1 MIPFELTRPWELTLL
16 LVAIPVLLTFFMRS
30 LSDFPWPQ
38 RVVSLIARSLIVWLL
53 ALSLAGL
60 AFLRETDDRVFV
72 FLVDQSLSI
81 GDNGVASANE
91 FLDKA
96 LANVKG
102 QQVAFLPFGAE
113 VGDVQDDRASIA
125 SEGSGGESDDAG
137 SSSDEQTSPEP
148 GMEASNSN
156 ADDLPSGKR
165 AGVRGGP
172 DGSASNVTNSTGLD
186 EQPSIEVAIDPAVE
200 ARRQFRDG
208 TNLSKAIETAAGYVV
223 PGYVPHMILLSDG
236 NETMG
241 DALATA
247 ARSHIP
253 ISTVPLPTRSEPE
266 VQISEVAVPAEV
278 REGEPFF
285 VEVVIHSNHDDE
297 GFIEVYRGDHKVI
310 GEMRKLKTGENRFRF
325 QQSIERARLA
335 QFAVRISQLG
345 EDTLLDNNMESG
357 LVYAAGKPR
366 VLIIESDPNLI
377 RDLAYALEEEGVES
391 DVRPPQGMPDSLSD
405 LQNYEC
411 VILSNVPATALTTQ
425 QMEIT
430 RTYVQE
436 LGGGFIMLG
445 GAQSFGLGG
454 YYKSALEEILPVR
467 SDFEKEKE
475 TPSLGM
481 VLVIDK
487 SGSMSGDKIEMAK
500 SAARGAAEL
509 LGRRDKIG
517 VLAFDGETY
526 VISEMQSARNKGKIS
541 DEIARIDAGG
551 GTTMYPAMEMA
562 FEILMATTAKLKHV
576 IILTDGVSSPGDF
589 EGMAQQMVS
598 SKMTVST
605 VAIGE
610 GCDTQL
616 LESIARVGKGR
627 YHFTTDPAQVPQ
639 IFAKET
645 VTASKSAIDEQPFLP
660 QVIRATHALKDL
672 EMEAAPF
679 LLGYVM
685 TRPKPTSEVILSTEK
700 GDPLLA
706 WWRYGLGMT
715 AAFTSD
721 AKSRW
726 AAEWMTW
733 EGFGKFWT
741 QVVRHTMRKSDARG
755 ISIDARRVGKTA
767 SLSLDAVNE
776 LSEFINRADVEL
788 TLIDPQLRR
797 TKTTLSQSAP
807 GRYTAGF
814 KTLRSGAYHMELAV
828 KQNDQVIYRQSRG
841 MTVGYSD
848 ELRIRPTNEELL
860 RDLAQSSGG
869 TYAPDPSELMNLA
882 HDTRVTRPLPL
893 WPYLTTAALFLL
905 LLDVALRRID
915 FSLHWPFDRIR

>member
-1 MIPFELTRPWELTLL
+1 MIPFELTRPWALTLL
-16 LVAIPVLLTFFMRS
+16 LVAIPVLIGFFVRS
-30 LSDFPWPQ
+30 LSDFPRPQ
-38 RVVSLIARSLIVWLL
+38 RMVSLVTRSLILLMLVL
-53 ALSLAGL
+53 ALSGL
-60 AFLRETDDRVFV
+60 AFLRKTDDRFFV
-72 FLVDQSLSI
+72 FLVDESLSVS
-81 GDNGVASANE
+81 DNGASASDE

-96 LANVKG
+96 LPTIEK
-102 QQVAFLPFGAE
+102 QKIAFVPFGAE
-113 VGDVQDDRASIA
+113 VGDV
-125 SEGSGGESDDAG
+125 SEEREPTKKEDTKSDAKD
-137 SSSDEQTSPEP
+137 SSDETTESSE
-148 GMEASNSN
+148 EESNSN
-156 ADDLPSGKR
+156 EEPDASDDDS
-165 AGVRGGP
+165 
-172 DGSASNVTNSTGLD
+172 
-186 EQPSIEVAIDPAVE
+186 EQPTIEVALDPVAE
-200 ARRQFRDG
+200 ARREFRDG
-208 TNLSKAIETAAGYVV
+208 TNLAKAIETAAGYVP

-236 NETMG
+236 NETLG
-241 DALATA
+241 DSLSAA
-247 ARSHIP
+247 ARSRIP

-266 VQISEVAVPAEV
+266 VQISEVEVPAEV

-285 VEVVIHSNHDDE
+285 VEVVVHSNHDDE

-310 GEMRKLKTGENRFRF
+310 GEKRKLKTGENRFRF

-335 QFAVRISQLG
+335 QYAVRISQLG

-391 DVRPPQGMPDSLSD
+391 DVRPPQGMPESLSD

-411 VILSNVPATALTTQ
+411 VVLSNVPATALTTQ

-445 GAQSFGLGG
+445 GEQSFGLGG

-481 VLVIDK
+481 CLVIDK
-487 SGSMSGDKIEMAK
+487 SGSMGGDKIEMAK
-500 SAARGAAEL
+500 SAARAAAEL

-517 VLAFDGETY
+517 VLAFDGDTY

-562 FEILMATTAKLKHV
+562 FETLMATTAKLKHV

-610 GCDTQL
+610 GCDTDL

-685 TRPKPTSEVILSTEK
+685 ARPKPTCEVILSTEK

-741 QVVRHTMRKSDARG
+741 QVIRQTMRKSDAQG
-755 ISIDARRVGKTA
+755 ISIDATRVGRTA
-767 SLSLDAVNE
+767 TLSMDAVNE
-776 LSEFINRADVEL
+776 LGQFINKADVEL

-797 TKTTLSQSAP
+797 TKTMLSQSAP
-807 GRYTAGF
+807 GRYVANFETP
-814 KTLRSGAYHMELAV
+814 KPGAYHMELAL
-828 KQNDQVIYRQSRG
+828 KQNDEVVYRQSRG

-860 RDLAQSSGG
+860 RGLAQASGG
-869 TYAPDPSELMNLA
+869 VYAPDPTELMKLTSNEEK
-882 HDTRVTRPLPL
+882 VSRPMPL
-893 WPYLTTAALFLL
+893 WPYLCAAAAILL
-905 LLDVALRRID
+905 LFDVALRRID
-915 FSLHWPFDRIR
+915 FSLHWPFNRIG